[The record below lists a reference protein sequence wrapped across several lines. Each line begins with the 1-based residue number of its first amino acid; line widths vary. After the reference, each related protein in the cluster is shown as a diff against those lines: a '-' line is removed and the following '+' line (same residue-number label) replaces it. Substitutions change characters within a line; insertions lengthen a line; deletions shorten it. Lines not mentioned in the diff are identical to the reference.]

1 MNKSSDN
8 FKATPYLKESEILW
22 RWYNDLSEDSRGFKS
37 HDGEWSVNDVFR
49 HFMLIEDMLIE
60 QVEGRLASGKV
71 KRAEWKHRRNAI
83 LLLAALW
90 IPKRYE
96 APKAVSKAI
105 ELEKFLMEDW
115 INLRK
120 RLITLLEEF
129 PSEHENGLVFKHPLA
144 GPIRMKDAMRFL
156 RFHMRHHYPQLRSL
170 AKRGGFI
177 GF

>member
-1 MNKSSDN
+1 MNKKFTQLNASGYIKDS
-8 FKATPYLKESEILW
+8 ESLW
-22 RWYNDLSEDSRGFKS
+22 RWYNDLTEDSRGFKS

-49 HFMLIEDMLIE
+49 HFMMIEEMLID
-60 QVEGRLASGKV
+60 QVKGRLASGKV
-71 KRAEWKHRRNAI
+71 KGAEWKHRRNAI

-90 IPKRYE
+90 IPKRYK
-96 APKAVSKAI
+96 APAAVSRAI
-105 ELEKFLMEDW
+105 ELERFVFDDW
-115 INLRK
+115 MNVRK
-120 RLITLLEEF
+120 RLLTLLEDF